1 MNVVWGIRWDRDD
14 DRRRRVLLAVALL
27 AALATVALLCLLR
40 GAPHGPLQ
48 AVIVRAEPNELA
60 AAQRAVTS
68 HGGTVGQSLPV
79 VNGFIA
85 QVPAGS
91 ERALG
96 ATDGV
101 AAVVPDSPMKGWADN
116 KAKDAAATAATPGT
130 TLSDVR
136 QAIGADQSGATGT
149 GVDVAVID
157 TGMVPVAALAGQGKV
172 MNGPDFSDQSR
183 DRDLAHLDTYGHGT
197 HVAGII
203 AGDDP
208 ASGFQ
213 GVAPGARLVNVKA
226 AGADGSTSL
235 GAIVAS
241 VGWVI
246 AHRNDN
252 GLHVRVLNLSFGT
265 PPSRYQSDLLAY
277 AVEQAWKAGIVVVV
291 SAGNE
296 GEKHRGLTSPAYD
309 PFILSIGADDL
320 SGTPAVGDDVVPSW
334 SSRGLGRNPDLVAPG
349 RSIASLRDP
358 NSALDLAHPEARVG
372 DDLLK
377 GSGTSQAAAVVSGAV
392 ALLLERRPDLTP
404 DQVKAII
411 KSSADPLSGPGADA
425 QGAGRLNV
433 MRALAAASPDP
444 ASVVQPFQPA
454 AIRGL
459 VAKLVAG
466 LSKGHQAQVGP
477 VSPDGSRWGAGKW
490 GGAKWGGS
498 SWGGSSWG
506 GSSWGGSSWG
516 GSSWGGSSWGG
527 SSWGGSSW
535 GGSSWGDG

>member
-27 AALATVALLCLLR
+27 AALATVALLCLSR

-96 ATDGV
+96 ATDSV

-116 KAKDAAATAATPGT
+116 KAKDAATPGT
-130 TLSDVR
+130 TLYDVR
-136 QAIGADQSGATGT
+136 QAIGADQSGATGS

-157 TGMVPVAALAGQGKV
+157 TGMVPVPALAGQGKV

-226 AGADGSTSL
+226 AGADGATSL

-265 PPSRYQSDLLAY
+265 PPSRYQNDLLAY

-433 MRALAAASPDP
+433 MRALAAASPAP

-454 AIRGL
+454 AVRGI
-459 VAKLVAG
+459 VARLVAG
-466 LSKGHQAQVGP
+466 LSKGRQAEVGP
-477 VSPDGSRWGAGKW
+477 VGPDGSSWGGAKW
-490 GGAKWGGS
+490 GGAKWGGAKWGGSSRGGS

-506 GSSWGGSSWG
+506 GA
-516 GSSWGGSSWGG
+516 
-527 SSWGGSSW
+527 
-535 GGSSWGDG
+535 SWGDG

>member
-27 AALATVALLCLLR
+27 ATLAAVALIFLAR
-40 GAPHGPLQ
+40 GASHGPLQ
-48 AVIVRAEPNELA
+48 AVIVRAEPNEVA
-60 AAQRAVTS
+60 AAQRAVERS
-68 HGGTVGQSLPV
+68 GGTVGQALPV
-79 VNGFIA
+79 VNGFVA
-85 QVPAGS
+85 QVPADS

-101 AAVVPDSPMKGWADN
+101 AAVVADSPMQGWADS
-116 KAKDAAATAATPGT
+116 KDAAVTAATPGT
-130 TLSDVR
+130 TLDDVR
-136 QAIGADQSGATGT
+136 EAIGADQSGATGT

-157 TGMVPVAALAGQGKV
+157 TGMVPVSALAGEGKV
-172 MNGPDFSDQSR
+172 VQGPDFSNQAR

-208 ASGFQ
+208 KSGFH

-277 AVEQAWKAGIVVVV
+277 ATEQAWKAGIVVVV
-291 SAGNE
+291 SAGND
-296 GEKHRGLTSPAYD
+296 GETRRGLTSPGYD

-320 SGTPAVGDDVVPSW
+320 SGTADVADDVVPSW

-404 DQVKAII
+404 DQVKAIV
-411 KSSADPLSGPGADA
+411 KSNADPLSGPGPDA

-433 MRALAAASPDP
+433 TRALTAASPDP
-444 ASVVQPFQPA
+444 LSVRQPFQPA
-454 AIRGL
+454 EIRGVIAKL
-459 VAKLVAG
+459 VAKL
-466 LSKGHQAQVGP
+466 SKGRQAAVGP
-477 VSPDGSRWGAGKW
+477 VGPDGAKWGGAKW

-506 GSSWGGSSWG
+506 GSSWGGS
-516 GSSWGGSSWGG
+516 
-527 SSWGGSSW
+527 
-535 GGSSWGDG
+535 